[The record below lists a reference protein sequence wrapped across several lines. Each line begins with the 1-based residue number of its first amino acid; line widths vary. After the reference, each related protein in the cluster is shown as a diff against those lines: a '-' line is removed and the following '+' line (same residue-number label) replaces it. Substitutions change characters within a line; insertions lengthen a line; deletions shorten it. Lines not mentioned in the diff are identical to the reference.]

1 MENVMDKGKAKGLEL
16 HSEPVQEIMGTPP
29 GRLVRYGIT
38 VILAAVVLLLAGSHF
53 VKFPDILEATVTI
66 NARNLPVQV
75 KTRNTG
81 RIDTLFVKDGDEVA
95 QGKPLALVENPA
107 DYKDVAFLA
116 EHLRRVR
123 CDTARITGRDLHLGP
138 LQDSYSAFVQASDQ
152 LRFFTENDYAGT
164 LIESR
169 KEQITVLDR
178 TLHNQEARLR
188 ISAGQLG
195 IVHDRFAADSALY
208 AGKFVAKITYQESEK
223 AYLQQQMS
231 HRSLISETD
240 NIRLSL
246 LQSRQA
252 VTELQQG
259 RAGQI
264 NTLTLQLDAAREQ
277 LEARIRQWEQ
287 DYLLVSPIR
296 GRVAITRYWQKN
308 QHVTAGETVMTIVP
322 TEKSEHVGTII
333 LPQRGVGKVRPGQT
347 VNVKLDD
354 YPYLEFGFVQVPLA
368 GISFVPFDGQ
378 GNEKLYMLE
387 VNLPDTLRTQ
397 YGKEIPYRPE
407 MTGIAEIITDDLS
420 ILDRIFNPIKAV
432 LKR

>member
-1 MENVMDKGKAKGLEL
+1 MSMEKDKNKAKGLEL
-16 HSEPVQEIMGTPP
+16 HSEPVQEIMGRPP
-29 GRLVRYGIT
+29 GWLVRSGIT

-252 VTELQQG
+252 VAELEQSRSEQ
-259 RAGQI
+259 R
-264 NTLTLQLDAAREQ
+264 NTLMLRLGMAREQ

-296 GRVAITRYWQKN
+296 GRVATTRYWQKN

-420 ILDRIFNPIKAV
+420 ILDRILNPIKAI